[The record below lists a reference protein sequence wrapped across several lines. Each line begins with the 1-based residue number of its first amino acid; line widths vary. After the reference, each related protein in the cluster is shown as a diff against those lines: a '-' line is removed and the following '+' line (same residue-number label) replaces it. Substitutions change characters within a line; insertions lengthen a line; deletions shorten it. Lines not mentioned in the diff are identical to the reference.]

1 MYDLR
6 ILFVWMILGILLY
19 LIAIRPEKSSER
31 VERKKKLRESFQS
44 DELPRKM
51 AGSSIDTVIENRL
64 KEMSFLPRFD
74 ARSGAAGIARG
85 TLPRELIVSRGVL
98 PVRVEGDVM
107 ILAMVNPFDL
117 KTIDEVR
124 ELTGRIILPVEITAN
139 DFGIVVKCL
148 DDVGGTASE

>member
-1 MYDLR
+1 MT
-6 ILFVWMILGILLY
+6 
-19 LIAIRPEKSSER
+19 
-31 VERKKKLRESFQS
+31 
-44 DELPRKM
+44 
-51 AGSSIDTVIENRL
+51 GSSADTVIENRL

-74 ARSGAAGIARG
+74 AKSGAAGIARG

-148 DDVGGTASE
+148 DDVGETASE